1 MISNFVTKIYCCWWQ
16 ILPSKSM
23 VVSDKYSPSKR
34 WNLLVLY
41 CSIFSIWW
49 RPYSYLNFS
58 WNAVISRAITR
69 HCPLTRLIMYSWSCK
84 PTKSL
89 WHKKLIPRDGT
100 RTHLKHILKW
110 SLTKKN
116 FLQNN
121 SHQWET
127 KWTWWSLK
135 TISKPPPDTFSIIL
149 KWQFL

>member
-1 MISNFVTKIYCCWWQ
+1 MLIMNFVTKVYCCRWQ
-16 ILPSKSM
+16 IFTNTQMSLTFVTNSYNTS
-23 VVSDKYSPSKR
+23 R
-34 WNLLVLY
+34 IVLFN
-41 CSIFSIWW
+41 IVHSIWW

-127 KWTWWSLK
+127 KWTWMESQNYL
-135 TISKPPPDTFSIIL
+135 
-149 KWQFL
+149 